1 MTRVYTELTAELE
14 EALDAAEEA
23 GLTRRQSAA
32 ERLQKWVLYGY
43 QRWRQDQLQAA
54 KLAAYDE
61 IASDPDRSAQIR
73 AAAHRSAEAG
83 LI

>member
-14 EALDAAEEA
+14 EALGAAAEA
-23 GLTRRQSAA
+23 GLTDKRSAA
-32 ERLQKWVLYGY
+32 DRLQKWVLYGY
-43 QRWRQDQLQAA
+43 QRWRQDQLREA
-54 KLAAYDE
+54 KLAAYEE
-61 IASDPDRSAQIR
+61 IADDRERSAQIR